1 MFKLAL
7 AIKHLFLPIAPIR
20 ILVSNIFVKRLDL
33 EEHSCRL
40 ILLLAIYESTYK
52 KTTLVSVTKR
62 L

>member
-20 ILVSNIFVKRLDL
+20 IVSNIFVKRLDL